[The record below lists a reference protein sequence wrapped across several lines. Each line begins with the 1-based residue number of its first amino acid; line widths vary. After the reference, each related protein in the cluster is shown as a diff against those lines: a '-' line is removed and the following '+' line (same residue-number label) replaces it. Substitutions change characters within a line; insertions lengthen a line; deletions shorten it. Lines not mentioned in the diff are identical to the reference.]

1 MGGLS
6 KSGDARPDGFKPQ
19 PAVISTGMVLV
30 IGLGNPGGK
39 YERTRHNIGFDCLN
53 LMHAKMGSPGL
64 QAKFEGQ
71 FAKGKIGQRDVC
83 LVWPLTFMNC
93 SGRCVS
99 QFARFYKI
107 ETENILVI
115 CDDLSLPL
123 GKLRVRKSGSS
134 GGQKGL
140 SDIIQA
146 LGTQDVPR
154 LRIGIDPTPEHWE
167 TVDYVLSKFSSGERA
182 IVDVG
187 LEKAHDAVGT
197 WVREG
202 IDSAM
207 NQFNRDSTPPKLK

>member
-1 MGGLS
+1 M
-6 KSGDARPDGFKPQ
+6 SGFS
-19 PAVISTGMVLV
+19 PAVGSIAEAGMAMVV
-30 IGLGNPGGK
+30 GLGNPGAK

-53 LMHAKMGSPGL
+53 GLHANLGSPSV

-71 FAKGKIGQRDVC
+71 FTKGRFGQRDVC

-93 SGRCVS
+93 SGRCVA

-107 ETENILVI
+107 EIQNILVI

-123 GKLRVRKSGSS
+123 GKLRIRKSGSS

-140 SDIIQA
+140 NDIIQS

-167 TVDYVLSKFSSGERA
+167 TTDYVLSKFSASERA
-182 IVDVG
+182 IVDDG
-187 LEKAHDAVGT
+187 LVKAVSAVAS
-197 WVREG
+197 WLYDG
-202 IDSAM
+202 IDVAM
-207 NQFNRDSTPPKLK
+207 NDFNRESQPPRIK

>member
-1 MGGLS
+1 M
-6 KSGDARPDGFKPQ
+6 SGFI
-19 PAVISTGMVLV
+19 PAVGSIAEAGMAMVV
-30 IGLGNPGGK
+30 GLGNPGAK

-53 LMHAKMGSPGL
+53 GLHAKLGSPSL

-71 FAKGKIGQRDVC
+71 FTKGRFGQRDVC

-93 SGRCVS
+93 SGRCVA

-107 ETENILVI
+107 EIQNILVI

-123 GKLRVRKSGSS
+123 GKLRIRKSGSS

-140 SDIIQA
+140 NDIIKS

-167 TVDYVLSKFSSGERA
+167 TTDYVLNKFSASERA
-182 IVDVG
+182 IVDDG
-187 LEKAHDAVGT
+187 LVKAVSAGASWLCD
-197 WVREG
+197 G
-202 IDSAM
+202 IDVAM
-207 NQFNRDSTPPKLK
+207 NDFNRESPPPKIK

>member
-1 MGGLS
+1 M
-6 KSGDARPDGFKPQ
+6 SGFIPADGSI
-19 PAVISTGMVLV
+19 AEAGMAMVV
-30 IGLGNPGGK
+30 GLGNPGAK

-53 LMHAKMGSPGL
+53 GLHAKLGSPSL

-71 FAKGKIGQRDVC
+71 FTKGRFGQRDVC

-93 SGRCVS
+93 SGRCVA

-107 ETENILVI
+107 EIQNILVI

-123 GKLRVRKSGSS
+123 GKLRIRKSGSS

-140 SDIIQA
+140 NDIIKS

-167 TVDYVLSKFSSGERA
+167 TTDYVLNKFSASERA
-182 IVDVG
+182 IVDDG
-187 LEKAHDAVGT
+187 LVKAVSAVAS
-197 WVREG
+197 WLCDG
-202 IDSAM
+202 IDVAM
-207 NQFNRDSTPPKLK
+207 NDFNRESQPPRIK

>member
-6 KSGDARPDGFKPQ
+6 FPVVSDAN
-19 PAVISTGMVLV
+19 AGMAMVV
-30 IGLGNPGGK
+30 GLGNPGAK

-53 LMHAKMGSPGL
+53 GVLPKMGSAGL

-71 FAKGKIGQRDVC
+71 FTKGRIGQREVC

-107 ETENILVI
+107 ETQNILVI

-123 GKLRVRKSGSS
+123 GKLRIRKSGSS

-140 SDIIQA
+140 SDIIQS
-146 LGTQDVPR
+146 LGTQDIPR
-154 LRIGIDPTPEHWE
+154 LRIGIDPTPENWE
-167 TVDYVLSKFSSGERA
+167 TSDYVLSKFSTSERA
-182 IVDVG
+182 IVDDG
-187 LEKAHDAVGT
+187 LSKAVDAIVSWLT
-197 WVREG
+197 NG
-202 IDSAM
+202 IDVAM
-207 NQFNRDSTPPKLK
+207 NGFNREQSPSKDKKQ

>member
-6 KSGDARPDGFKPQ
+6 FPEVSDAN
-19 PAVISTGMVLV
+19 AGMAMVV
-30 IGLGNPGGK
+30 GLGNPGAK

-53 LMHAKMGSPGL
+53 GVLPKMGSAGL

-71 FAKGKIGQRDVC
+71 FTKGRIGQREVC

-107 ETENILVI
+107 ETQNILVI

-123 GKLRVRKSGSS
+123 GKLRIRKSGSS

-140 SDIIQA
+140 SDIIQS
-146 LGTQDVPR
+146 LGTQDIPR
-154 LRIGIDPTPEHWE
+154 LRIGIDPTPENWE
-167 TVDYVLSKFSSGERA
+167 TSDYVLSKFSTSERA
-182 IVDVG
+182 IVDDG
-187 LEKAHDAVGT
+187 LSKAVEAIVSWLGN
-197 WVREG
+197 G
-202 IDSAM
+202 IDVAM
-207 NQFNRDSTPPKLK
+207 NGFNREQPPSKDKKQ

>member
-1 MGGLS
+1 M
-6 KSGDARPDGFKPQ
+6 SGFSPLGDTIVDA
-19 PAVISTGMVLV
+19 GMAMVV
-30 IGLGNPGGK
+30 GLGNPGVK
-39 YERTRHNIGFDCLN
+39 YEKTRHNVGFDCLN
-53 LMHAKMGSPGL
+53 GLLAKMGFPSV

-71 FAKGKIGQRDVC
+71 FTKGRLGQRDVC

-107 ETENILVI
+107 ETKNILVI

-140 SDIIQA
+140 NDIIQS
-146 LGTQDVPR
+146 LGTQEVPR

-167 TVDYVLSKFSSGERA
+167 TSDYVLSKFSTAERA
-182 IVDVG
+182 VVDDG
-187 LEKAHDAVGT
+187 ITNAVNAT
-197 WVREG
+197 VIWLCDG
-202 IDSAM
+202 IDAAM
-207 NQFNRDSTPPKLK
+207 NGFNRDSPPPKKK

>member
-1 MGGLS
+1 M
-6 KSGDARPDGFKPQ
+6 SGFI
-19 PAVISTGMVLV
+19 PAVGSIAEAGMAMVV
-30 IGLGNPGGK
+30 GLGNPGAK

-53 LMHAKMGSPGL
+53 GLHAKLGSPSV

-71 FAKGKIGQRDVC
+71 FTKGRFGQRDLC

-93 SGRCVS
+93 SGRCVA

-107 ETENILVI
+107 EIQNILVI

-123 GKLRVRKSGSS
+123 GKLRIRKSGSS

-140 SDIIQA
+140 NDIIQS

-167 TVDYVLSKFSSGERA
+167 TTDYVLSKFSASERA
-182 IVDVG
+182 IVDDG
-187 LEKAHDAVGT
+187 LVKAVSAVAS
-197 WVREG
+197 WLCDG
-202 IDSAM
+202 IDVAM
-207 NQFNRDSTPPKLK
+207 NDFNRESQPPRIK

>member
-6 KSGDARPDGFKPQ
+6 FPVVSDAN
-19 PAVISTGMVLV
+19 AGMAMVV
-30 IGLGNPGGK
+30 GLGNPGAK

-53 LMHAKMGSPGL
+53 GVLPKMGSAGL

-71 FAKGKIGQRDVC
+71 FTKGRIGQREVC

-107 ETENILVI
+107 ETQNILVI

-123 GKLRVRKSGSS
+123 GKLRIRKSGSS

-140 SDIIQA
+140 SDIIQS
-146 LGTQDVPR
+146 LGTQDIPR
-154 LRIGIDPTPEHWE
+154 LRIGIDPTPENWE
-167 TVDYVLSKFSSGERA
+167 TSDYVLSKFSTSERA
-182 IVDVG
+182 IVDDG
-187 LEKAHDAVGT
+187 LSKAVEAIVSWLGN
-197 WVREG
+197 G
-202 IDSAM
+202 IDVAM
-207 NQFNRDSTPPKLK
+207 NGFNREQPPSKDKKQ